1 LVEIYIQAIGGL
13 MNTVILHQKVIL
25 TASTSFLNA
34 HYNILKKWFLRLLC
48 LILIATIVTLTGC
61 ATSKYKLAKK
71 DTPPLTPLNLSI
83 NQSPVDTLVHTV
95 IVYKGPGSWKRK
107 AYWDEYVMTLANQG
121 DNPMIVKTATLVD
134 FQDKYNAAGSDP
146 WALEKQSKTWW
157 KNFRSSDSGHLV
169 TLGLGTYVSVGV
181 FYGAGLAALGSGS
194 GALAGVAFVG
204 AAGIVALPVYAIV
217 SSISNVSARH
227 KIEEEFNRRR
237 IVLPATIDQGQSV
250 QGSLFFPITPGP
262 KRLILQCQIGEETRE
277 FDLDLPQLADLH
289 FNDGTNKKLS
299 ASSKK

>member
-1 LVEIYIQAIGGL
+1 
-13 MNTVILHQKVIL
+13 MNTVILHQKVTL
-25 TASTSFLNA
+25 TASMPCLNA
-34 HYNILKKWFLRLLC
+34 HHNILKICKWYRCLLG
-48 LILIATIVTLTGC
+48 LTLVITITTLMGC

-71 DTPPLTPLNLSI
+71 DMSPPTPLNLSI
-83 NQSPVDTLVHTV
+83 NQSPVDALVHTV

-107 AYWDEYVMTLANQG
+107 AYWDEYVITLANQG
-121 DNPMIVKTATLVD
+121 DNPLIIKTATLVD
-134 FQDKYNAAGSDP
+134 FEDKYNAAGSDP

-157 KNFRSSDSGHLV
+157 KNFRSSDSGRMV
-169 TLGLGTYVSVGV
+169 TLGLGTYASVGV

-217 SSISNVSARH
+217 SSIRNVSARH
-227 KIEEEFNRRR
+227 RIEEEFSRRCMA
-237 IVLPATIDQGQSV
+237 LPAAIEQGQSI

-262 KRLILQCQIGEETRE
+262 KRLILQCQIGEEIRE
-277 FDLDLPQLADLH
+277 FNLDLPQLADLH
-289 FNDGTNKKLS
+289 FKDETAKKLS